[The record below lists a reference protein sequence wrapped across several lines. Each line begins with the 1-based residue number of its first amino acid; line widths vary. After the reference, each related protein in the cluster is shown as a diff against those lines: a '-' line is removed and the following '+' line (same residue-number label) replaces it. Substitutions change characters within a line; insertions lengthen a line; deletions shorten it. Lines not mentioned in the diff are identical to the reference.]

1 MRKGII
7 ESVNIAIASVRQRDD
22 LSPSVKNAVI
32 QTLDNISQRD
42 YYVRWTKESII
53 EALRDYKR
61 RTGRAPTV
69 TNLTETG
76 MPKSVTIQTHC
87 GMKASLFLKQ
97 LFPENRPT
105 KQAVALRY
113 NPYGFE
119 TMDDWLECFT
129 IQFTKHID
137 GMCAKKYNIVRDE
150 GTPTWETIARH
161 CQCANWK
168 ELMEKAGV
176 EYSKNKV
183 QNVTQLYV
191 ADAGSPLITKFE
203 KLNEERRQLN
213 QELFEIFGKA
223 KK

>member
-7 ESVNIAIASVRQRDD
+7 ESVNIAIESIRQRDD
-22 LSPSVKNAVI
+22 LLPSVKDAVI
-32 QTLDNISQRD
+32 RTLDNISQRD
-42 YYVRWTKESII
+42 YYVHWTKDSII

-76 MPKSVTIQTHC
+76 MPKSLTIQTHC

-105 KQAVALRY
+105 KQDVSMRY

-119 TMDDWLECFT
+119 TVDDWLECFAL
-129 IQFTKHID
+129 QFMKHID
-137 GMCAKKYNIVRDE
+137 GICAKKYNIARDE

-168 ELMEKAGV
+168 ELMDKAGV
-176 EYSKNKV
+176 EYKKKVKNA
-183 QNVTQLYV
+183 TQIYV
-191 ADAGSPLITKFE
+191 SDAGSPLIDKFE
-203 KLNEERRQLN
+203 KLTKERQRLN
-213 QELFEIFGKA
+213 QELFEIFGTS